1 MSDPAHGPAASR
13 TEATGEW
20 NREIRSGERF
30 TFGDNWAAFLRV
42 LDDERIRAAEDSL
55 KAKLELERLDGK
67 RFLDAGSG
75 SGLFSLAA
83 RRLGAQVVSF
93 DFDPQSVACTA
104 ELKRRYFPDDP
115 HWSVEQGSVLDG
127 EFLSGLGTF
136 DIVYSW
142 GVLHHTGAM
151 WDALERVEH
160 LVAPEGKL
168 FIAIY
173 NDQGR
178 ASRIWT
184 RVKKAYVS
192 APGRLKW
199 LVLAPAFVRLWGPTL
214 VRDTVKGSPLRSW
227 RGYDKGGRGMHPWRD
242 VVDWVGGYPFE
253 VAKPEE
259 IFAFLQARAFELR
272 RLKTCAGGHGCNEY
286 VFVRSGPV
294 KRRNDPVQGTRG

>member
-1 MSDPAHGPAASR
+1 MKWRQADAVETAQ
-13 TEATGEW
+13 EW
-20 NREIRSGERF
+20 NREVQSGERF
-30 TFGDNWAAFLRV
+30 TFGDNWAAFLRI

-55 KAKLELERLDGK
+55 KTMLEAGQLEGMS
-67 RFLDAGSG
+67 FLDAGSG

-83 RRLGAQVVSF
+83 RRLGAEVVSF
-93 DFDPQSVACTA
+93 DFDPESVACTA

-115 HWSVEQGSVLDG
+115 DWRVEQGSVLDQN
-127 EFLSGLGTF
+127 FLSGLGMF

-151 WDALERVEH
+151 WDALERVEPM
-160 LVAPEGKL
+160 VAPDGQL
-168 FIAIY
+168 FVAIY

-192 APGRLKW
+192 APRGLKW
-199 LVLAPAFVRLWGPTL
+199 LLLAPAFARLWGPTL
-214 VRDTVKGSPLRSW
+214 IRDTLKGNPLRSW

-253 VAKPEE
+253 VAKPEG
-259 IFAFLQARAFELR
+259 IFVFLRERGFELR

-286 VFVRSGPV
+286 VFVRSAAAKHRSIV
-294 KRRNDPVQGTRG
+294 S